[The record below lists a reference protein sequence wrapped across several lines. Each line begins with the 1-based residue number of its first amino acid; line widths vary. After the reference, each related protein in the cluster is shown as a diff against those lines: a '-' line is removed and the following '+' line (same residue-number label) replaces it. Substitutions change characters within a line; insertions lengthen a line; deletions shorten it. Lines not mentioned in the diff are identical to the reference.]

1 MKNFLAPI
9 AKNPNVSKI
18 TGTIGKFYRD
28 NEGAFLTGGTII
40 FSCATTAVTFA
51 NATSI
56 IETINNAKEALANC
70 SNENDRKKVY
80 EITIKEL
87 APKVGPI
94 LLLQAATIFCAV
106 KNKKQ
111 YDKRVADAISALSLA
126 QQAVA
131 YYQSFQK
138 EAEESLGEKKVAK
151 IQKEIA
157 EKTVYEASASPVN
170 SKKTDDDQLV
180 YEPIT
185 GQVIWSTPDRIDL
198 GWIKYRETVRSSS
211 EMFVPFGEVFFD
223 EIGADSSAAAAEV
236 FGYMNEDAD
245 RMSDSVHLDTTKV
258 IINGKEMAALKMNYY
273 PAPTF
278 FGEIRN

>member
-9 AKNPNVSKI
+9 AKNPNVSRI
-18 TGTIGKFYRD
+18 TDTIGKFYRD
-28 NEGAFLTGGTII
+28 NEGTFLTGGTII
-40 FSCATTAVTFA
+40 FSCATTAMTFK
-51 NATSI
+51 NASSI

-70 SNENDRKKVY
+70 STDKDRKKVY
-80 EITIKEL
+80 ELTIKTL
-87 APKVGPI
+87 APKVAPI
-94 LLLQAATIFCAV
+94 LLLQAATIVCAV

-126 QQAVA
+126 QQAVT

-138 EAEESLGEKKVAK
+138 DAEEALGEKKVAK

-157 EKTVYEASASPVN
+157 EKTVYETSTSPVN
-170 SKKTDDDQLV
+170 SKKSDDDQLF

-185 GQVIWSTPDRIDL
+185 GQVIWSTPDRVDL
-198 GWIKYRETVRSSS
+198 SWIKYREMVRSSS
-211 EMFVPFGEVFFD
+211 ELFVPFSEVFFD
-223 EIGADSSAAAAEV
+223 GIGADSSVAAAEV

-245 RMSDSVHLDTTKV
+245 RMSDSLYLDTTKV